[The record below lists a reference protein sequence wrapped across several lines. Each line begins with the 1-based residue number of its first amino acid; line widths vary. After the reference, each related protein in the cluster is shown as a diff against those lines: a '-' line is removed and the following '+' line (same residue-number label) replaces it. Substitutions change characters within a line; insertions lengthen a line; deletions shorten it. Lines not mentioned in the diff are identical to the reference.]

1 MEISMENVKEQERR
15 LIRFGFDDD
24 SLYSLIQTAAAAI
37 SEKIP
42 HISLESHCLNSEEI
56 QSAILKG
63 DIDIGFT
70 SFFARN
76 KNLTYISVSENEIDL
91 VVSKNHPLSRYSYRQ
106 EGQQNL
112 RVSLQELPKDTE
124 FLLMREGYVLRQ
136 RVDHYMA
143 THQWTPRVPT
153 TYFRLDML
161 GKILSENQSLVGF
174 CPRNRVFPELSY
186 IALDPPFFHTRGICY
201 SKGKQLGAAEK
212 ILIDLLQK

>member
-1 MEISMENVKEQERR
+1 MEISMENVKEQEHR

-24 SLYSLIQTAAAAI
+24 GLHSLIQTAAATI
-37 SEKIP
+37 SEKFP
-42 HISLESHCLNSEEI
+42 HISLESHYLNSEEI

-63 DIDIGFT
+63 SIDIGFT
-70 SFFARN
+70 SFFTRN
-76 KNLTYISVSENEIDL
+76 KNLTYISISENEIDL
-91 VVSKNHPLSRYSYRQ
+91 VVSKKHPLSQYSYKQ
-106 EGQQNL
+106 AGQKD
-112 RVSLQELPKDTE
+112 RRISLQELPENTE

-136 RVDHYMA
+136 RVDSYMA
-143 THQWTPRVPT
+143 MHQWTPRVPT

-174 CPRNRVFPELSY
+174 CPRSRVFSELSY

-212 ILIDLLQK
+212 ILIDLLRK